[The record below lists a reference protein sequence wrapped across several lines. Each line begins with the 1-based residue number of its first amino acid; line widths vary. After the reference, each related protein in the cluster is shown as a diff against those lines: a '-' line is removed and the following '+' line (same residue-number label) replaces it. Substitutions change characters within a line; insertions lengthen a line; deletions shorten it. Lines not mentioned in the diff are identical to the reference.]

1 MPLPEHK
8 KLRPIGSEDSEILS
22 PTSRAFYEGFDEDK
36 ELVGPKLYLEH
47 FPDKL
52 AVSLKVATWIT

>member
-22 PTSRAFYEGFDEDK
+22 PASRAFYEGFDASRD
-36 ELVGPKLYLEH
+36 LVGPKLYHKH